1 MRLGPIVG
9 LFVFVGVVGACLEIE
24 AEPTTV
30 LPSSTVEVSITTEA
44 LVAVATSREMV
55 TTSTTEL
62 LSVQSIIIPDDDDEP
77 VEEIDCDD
85 AAELCETDAYNCDD
99 LADFC
104 DYGPDDG
111 QDLPDEFDW
120 DE

>member
-1 MRLGPIVG
+1 MHLGRILG
-9 LFVFVGVVGACLEIE
+9 LFIFIGVVGACLEIE
-24 AEPTTV
+24 ADPTPV
-30 LPSSTVEVSITTEA
+30 VPSSTVNV
-44 LVAVATSREMV
+44 
-55 TTSTTEL
+55 STTVEERAATAPSL
-62 LSVQSIIIPDDDDEP
+62 EVAKNTTTAVSRTQSIIIPSNDEP
-77 VEEIDCDD
+77 NQEIDCDD
-85 AAELCETDAYNCDD
+85 AENLCETGNYNCDD

>member
-9 LFVFVGVVGACLEIE
+9 LFVFVGVVGACLEIK

-30 LPSSTVEVSITTEA
+30 VPSSTVEVSTTIEA
-44 LVAVATSREMV
+44 LVPVADSSEMV
-55 TTSTTEL
+55 TTSTTEV
-62 LSVQSIIIPDDDDEP
+62 LSVQSIVVPSDDER
-77 VEEIDCDD
+77 VEEIECDD
-85 AAELCETDAYNCDD
+85 AENLCETGAFICDD
-99 LADFC
+99 IADYC

>member
-30 LPSSTVEVSITTEA
+30 LPSSTVEVSTVIEA
-44 LVAVATSREMV
+44 LIPVEDSSEMV
-55 TTSTTEL
+55 TTSITEAP
-62 LSVQSIIIPDDDDEP
+62 SAQSIIIPSDDEP
-77 VEEIDCDD
+77 DEDIDCDD
-85 AAELCETDAYNCDD
+85 AENLCETGAYICDD
-99 LADFC
+99 IADYC

>member
-1 MRLGPIVG
+1 MRLGSIVG

-30 LPSSTVEVSITTEA
+30 VPSNTVEVSTTTEA
-44 LVAVATSREMV
+44 LAPVAAASELV
-55 TTSTTEL
+55 TTSTTEV
-62 LSVQSIIIPDDDDEP
+62 LSVQSIFIPRDDEP
-77 VEEIDCDD
+77 VEDIDCD
-85 AAELCETDAYNCDD
+85 AAENLCETGAYNCDD
-99 LADFC
+99 IADYC

>member
-30 LPSSTVEVSITTEA
+30 LPSSTVEVSITTKA
-44 LVAVATSREMV
+44 LAPVVLSSEMAT
-55 TTSTTEL
+55 TPTTEVL
-62 LSVQSIIIPDDDDEP
+62 GAHSIKASDDEP
-77 VEEIDCDD
+77 VEDIDCDD
-85 AAELCETDAYNCDD
+85 AENLCETGAYNCDD
-99 LADFC
+99 IADYC

>member
-9 LFVFVGVVGACLEIE
+9 LFVFVGVVGACLEIK

-30 LPSSTVEVSITTEA
+30 VPSSTVEVSTTTEA
-44 LVAVATSREMV
+44 LAPVVPSSEMAP
-55 TTSTTEL
+55 TSTVE
-62 LSVQSIIIPDDDDEP
+62 VPNAQPIIVSSDDEP
-77 VEEIDCDD
+77 DEDIDCDD
-85 AAELCETDAYNCDD
+85 AENLCETGAYICDD
-99 LADFC
+99 IADYC

>member
-30 LPSSTVEVSITTEA
+30 LPSTSVEVSTTTEA
-44 LVAVATSREMV
+44 LTPAAVSSEMA
-55 TTSTTEL
+55 TTSTTEEL
-62 LSVQSIIIPDDDDEP
+62 GVQSIIIPRDDEP
-77 VEEIDCDD
+77 DEDIDCDD
-85 AAELCETDAYNCDD
+85 AENLCEAGAYNCDD
-99 LADFC
+99 IADYC

>member
-1 MRLGPIVG
+1 MSGCSEVINSIALSPV
-9 LFVFVGVVGACLEIE
+9 E

-30 LPSSTVEVSITTEA
+30 LPSSTVDVSITTKA
-44 LVAVATSREMV
+44 LAPVVISSEMAT
-55 TTSTTEL
+55 TPTTEV
-62 LSVQSIIIPDDDDEP
+62 LSVQSIVIPVDDAP
-77 VEEIDCDD
+77 VEDIDCDD
-85 AAELCETDAYNCDD
+85 AENLCETGAYNCDD
-99 LADFC
+99 IADYC